1 MDNFNWPA
9 DIKNIPQTELDKIRL
24 RIQAHVDQAVKNA
37 LQDAHMV
44 SSE

>member
-9 DIKNIPQTELDKIRL
+9 DIKNIPQTELDKIHL
-24 RIQAHVDQAVKNA
+24 RIQAYADQAVNNA